1 MFILVFMLRHSMTKV
16 RQLGL
21 VGLDILDRHIY
32 FHKISGRL
40 ILVYSL
46 LHTAMHLG
54 NLCKILK
61 ISPLFCDIFNIPFL
75 WLWIGSWQEKQNW
88 RKLYLSL
95 GPIYWL
101 DVVSNICYF
110 LLSVNNVIYHPD
122 EFVDANSIPRTYS
135 SLANQSFTWKDWVL
149 TTRPGY
155 FGLIRG
161 TAYPTGVAILVI
173 LLIMYICS
181 MKWVRKGGYFEVLC
195 VKESPKTALYLCQ
208 NSVAT
213 VGSFDAWKSKH
224 SVT

>member
-1 MFILVFMLRHSMTKV
+1 MNWFLEGKPKLGKTVSEVWAPFIDWTWFL
-16 RQLGL
+16 
-21 VGLDILDRHIY
+21 IY
-32 FHKISGRL
+32 ATF
-40 ILVYSL
+40 
-46 LHTAMHLG
+46 
-54 NLCKILK
+54 
-61 ISPLFCDIFNIPFL
+61 LF
-75 WLWIGSWQEKQNW
+75 
-88 RKLYLSL
+88 
-95 GPIYWL
+95 
-101 DVVSNICYF
+101 
-110 LLSVNNVIYHPD
+110 SVNNVIYHPD